1 MRVSRVYIKKC
12 FIFDNIF
19 GVLTYS
25 GIDYLGQLACIIRRP
40 YQIIDQN
47 ISDKIK
53 KYYSIKLGKNLEQ
66 KLCKIDTKVAELISK
81 DSTIP
86 PIDLNPLGVL
96 IGLQNIEIKTGIVL
110 NWNFN

>member
-1 MRVSRVYIKKC
+1 M
-12 FIFDNIF
+12 
-19 GVLTYS
+19 LTYS
-25 GIDYLGQLACIIRRP
+25 GIDYLDQLACIIRRP
-40 YQIIDQN
+40 YQIVDQN

-66 KLCKIDTKVAELISK
+66 ELCKIDTKVAKLISK

-96 IGLQNIEIKTGIVL
+96 IGLQNIEIKTGIIL
-110 NWNFN
+110 NWDFN